1 MANHSAVDLIPSVL
15 EKRSGQA
22 ALEFLVVLPVLAL
35 LTFGI
40 IEMGAA
46 WRTHHVVA
54 HTAREGA
61 RLTILPGAI
70 ENEVRAEM
78 ADRLT
83 QGGLDPANATIEFLC
98 EGACFAANR
107 AQGAPIEARVS
118 YPHAFRLLGPIANY
132 LGGDGSAYGSVTI
145 QTGIVMSVE

>member
-1 MANHSAVDLIPSVL
+1 MPSPRTPGRDIAIAPAVGSREQSAPES
-15 EKRSGQA
+15 EKGQA

-35 LTFGI
+35 FMFGI

-61 RLTILPGAI
+61 RLTILPGAV

-83 QGGLDPANATIEFLC
+83 QGGLNPANGTI
-98 EGACFAANR
+98 
-107 AQGAPIEARVS
+107 
-118 YPHAFRLLGPIANY
+118 
-132 LGGDGSAYGSVTI
+132 TI